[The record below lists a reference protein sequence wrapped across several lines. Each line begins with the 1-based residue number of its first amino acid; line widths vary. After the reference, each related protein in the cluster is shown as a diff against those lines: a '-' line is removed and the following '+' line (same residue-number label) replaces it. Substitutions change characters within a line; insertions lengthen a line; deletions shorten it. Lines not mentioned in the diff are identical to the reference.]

1 MRGDDR
7 SLTHDNQ
14 KQGEL
19 EAVLPFHLCS
29 TPALTKSRLSLL
41 VCLINKQLVM
51 FSPHCHLND
60 HHFATFSR
68 DIRPHFFRATFF
80 CLSHLLFK
88 KPFSF
93 NFKYSAFC
101 GSWVAEILSLMLA
114 RPLFLSSRAIKISRF
129 HWCLICCHWKQH
141 YNNLLVDVVVTLVV
155 VLVVVSPKVV
165 KQLLVILHSAWWQQ
179 NRQLLEPKKD
189 LLSPKTVSHRLRCAA
204 CALPRRTA
212 AVWCCGLGLGERQVK
227 RLGRLRKRVP
237 PPRTTRTIRQTENV
251 RGRQS

>member
-1 MRGDDR
+1 
-7 SLTHDNQ
+7 
-14 KQGEL
+14 
-19 EAVLPFHLCS
+19 
-29 TPALTKSRLSLL
+29 
-41 VCLINKQLVM
+41 M

-68 DIRPHFFRATFF
+68 DLRPHFFRATFF

-155 VLVVVSPKVV
+155 VVVVSPKVV

-212 AVWCCGLGLGERQVK
+212 AVCCCGLGLGERQVK